1 MKYKSAAV
9 IIIGILSLS
18 LTACT
23 TDKADSN
30 KYTGTIECNSY
41 YITSEVAGKIDKVN
55 VSEGDKVKKDDVTF
69 NINSEAYNIQKNQA
83 DAEVE
88 AAEAT
93 KDSLPDNAPDNTKK
107 QADAKLKEAN
117 AALDLANLNIGKCD
131 VKSPGDGVV
140 SEVLVNSGEVINQG
154 GNLAK
159 VLDIDNRY
167 IKVYVEQSKRDKVKL
182 NDKLNIY
189 YNDKNVGKGTVSYIS
204 PQAEFTPKNT
214 ETKSDKEETV
224 FEVKVKVD
232 NNLDY
237 SPGTLMD
244 VEIK

>member
-9 IIIGILSLS
+9 VIIGILSLS

-23 TDKADSN
+23 TNKADSN
-30 KYTGTIECNSY
+30 KYTGTIECKSY

-55 VSEGDKVKKDDVTF
+55 VSEGDKVKKDDVVF
-69 NINSEAYNIQKNQA
+69 NINSEAYGIQKNQA

-88 AAEAT
+88 AAEAS
-93 KDSLPDNAPDNTKK
+93 KDSLPNNASDNTKK
-107 QADAKLKEAN
+107 QADAKLKEAD
-117 AALDLANLNIGKCD
+117 AALDLANLNIEKCD
-131 VKSPGDGVV
+131 VKSPEDGVV
-140 SEVLVNSGEVINQG
+140 SEVLANNGEVINQG

-159 VLDIDNRY
+159 VLDINNRY
-167 IKVYVEQSKRDKVKL
+167 IKIYVEQSKRDKVKL